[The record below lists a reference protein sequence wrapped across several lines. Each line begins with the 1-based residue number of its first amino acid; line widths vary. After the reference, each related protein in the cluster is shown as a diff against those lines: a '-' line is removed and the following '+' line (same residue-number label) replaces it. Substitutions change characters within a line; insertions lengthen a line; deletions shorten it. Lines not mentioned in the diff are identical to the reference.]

1 VLGGEIAVSKAREQ
15 LVSIVIPVYNG
26 MPYLPDA
33 LASALNQDYPN
44 LEIVVINNASADGT
58 TEYLSGLN
66 EPRLRVVNR
75 VDTQPAADNWTEA
88 IHQARGDL
96 VKLMCAD
103 DLITSDAIT
112 KQVAL
117 LQSQPHSGLVANRRA
132 VIDGAGQ
139 IIKRQ
144 HGLDGLR
151 GEVDGIHAIRAC
163 LHAGT
168 NLLGEP
174 ACLLFRTE
182 AIKQVMPW
190 EDRWPY
196 MTDMATYAKALKS
209 NSVVCDPDPLATF
222 RISATSWSSELLKDQ
237 PRQFTGWR
245 EHITRDPTLHWSG
258 IDQIKS
264 NINLAIRTA
273 ARRIFFVRE
282 QRAARRR

>member
-1 VLGGEIAVSKAREQ
+1 MSSDPKR

-33 LASALNQDYPN
+33 LTSALGQDYPN
-44 LEIVVINNASADGT
+44 LEVVVIDNASTDGT
-58 TEYLSGLN
+58 TEYLRGLN
-66 EPRLRVVNR
+66 DPRLRLVHR
-75 VDTQPAADNWTEA
+75 ELTQPAAANWTEA
-88 IHQARGDL
+88 IHNARGDL

-112 KQVAL
+112 KQVEL
-117 LQSQPHSGLVANRRA
+117 LQSHPHSGLVANRRA
-132 VIDGAGQ
+132 VMNGAGQ
-139 IIKRQ
+139 VIKRQ

-151 GEVDGIHAIRAC
+151 GEVDGREAIRAC

-174 ACLLFRTE
+174 ACLLFR
-182 AIKQVMPW
+182 ADVVKAGMPW

-196 MTDMATYAKALKS
+196 MTDMATYAKALKT

-237 PRQFTGWR
+237 PKQFAGWR
-245 EHITRDPTLHWSG
+245 EHITRDPSLHWSSV
-258 IDQIKS
+258 DQIKS
-264 NINLAIRTA
+264 NISLALRTA
-273 ARRIFFVRE
+273 ARRIYFLRE